1 METMKRLRVGVEGGL
16 HARPAAE
23 LVRLAKGFEAEIVIG
38 AGAQT
43 APARSSLKL
52 LLLGVKE
59 GDEVELRTSGPDA
72 AEALSAV
79 SGFLSG
85 GTAHEPAEAP
95 ASIASKATPAS
106 AEECAPAAGAG
117 PAGALKGIG
126 TGGGPAI
133 GPVFHF
139 IQPALEA
146 PAGPTPPEARSA
158 ELEKVEGARV
168 RLLLQIH
175 DDAARAASPQARDIL
190 TAIAS
195 LAEDADWAA
204 AIAAH
209 VADGQPAITAI
220 LTSGREMAAALAA
233 LPDPYARA
241 RAEDMDAVARLL
253 ALAVNGL
260 RPVSLADCPEGAV
273 IVAGDLTALEIG
285 AADLRRTGGLIC
297 RNGSATSHA
306 AILAKAFGIPAVFG
320 VADPQGKLTA
330 ARTVALD
337 GTSGLVYPD
346 PSSDIAEEFTARCAQ
361 ARAEV
366 ERLSALRDV
375 APVTS
380 DGTPVI
386 VAANI
391 GSVKDIELAKEHG
404 AMGVGL
410 MRTEFLFLGR
420 TALPDEEE
428 QFSTYRTVLEA
439 FPGHPVVIRTLDIGG
454 DKPVRGISV
463 PQEENPFLGL
473 RGIRLCLANPALFK
487 VQLRALL
494 RAAPYGDLKVML
506 PMVSDPA
513 EIASTRGLITA
524 CEAELTAEGKA
535 FGSFELGTMVETPA
549 AALIAHDLAAVTAFF
564 SIGTNDLTQYVMAA
578 DRMNPSVASL
588 CQTDHPA
595 VLRAIRMVAQAA
607 QAHGIW
613 CGICGEAA
621 SDAGLLQTFL
631 DAGVRELSMAP
642 ASIPRIKQAIGAATL
657 SSPPQIP

>member
-1 METMKRLRVGVEGGL
+1 
-16 HARPAAE
+16 
-23 LVRLAKGFEAEIVIG
+23 
-38 AGAQT
+38 
-43 APARSSLKL
+43 
-52 LLLGVKE
+52 
-59 GDEVELRTSGPDA
+59 
-72 AEALSAV
+72 
-79 SGFLSG
+79 
-85 GTAHEPAEAP
+85 
-95 ASIASKATPAS
+95 
-106 AEECAPAAGAG
+106 
-117 PAGALKGIG
+117 
-126 TGGGPAI
+126 
-133 GPVFHF
+133 
-139 IQPALEA
+139 QPALEA

-158 ELEKVEGARV
+158 ELEKIEGARV
-168 RLLLQIH
+168 RLLQQIH

-204 AIAAH
+204 AIAVH
-209 VADGQPAITAI
+209 VAAGQPAVTAI
-220 LTSGREMAAALAA
+220 LTAGRETAAALAA
-233 LPDPYARA
+233 LADPYARA

-260 RPVSLADCPEGAV
+260 KPVSLADCPEGAV
-273 IVAGDLTALEIG
+273 IVAEDLTALEIG
-285 AADLRRTGGLIC
+285 AADLRRTGGLVC

-306 AILAKAFGIPAVFG
+306 AILAKACGIPAVFG
-320 VADPQGKLTA
+320 VADRQGKLAA

-346 PSSDIAEEFTARCAQ
+346 PSSDVAETFKARCAE
-361 ARAEV
+361 ARAEA
-366 ERLSALRDV
+366 ERLSTLRDV
-375 APVTS
+375 SPVTR

-428 QFSTYRTVLEA
+428 QFITYRTVLEA

-454 DKPVRGISV
+454 DKPARGISV

-473 RGIRLCLANPALFK
+473 RGIRLCLANPGLFK

-513 EIASTRGLITA
+513 EIARTRDLITA
-524 CEAELTAEGKA
+524 CEAQLTAEGKT

-588 CQTDHPA
+588 CQTNHPA
-595 VLRAIRMVAQAA
+595 VLRAIRMVAEAA

-642 ASIPRIKQAIGAATL
+642 ASIPRIKQAIGTATL
-657 SSPPQIP
+657 FSPPQIP

>member
-1 METMKRLRVGVEGGL
+1 M

-23 LVRLAKGFEAEIVIG
+23 LVRLAKGFEAEIVIE

-59 GDEVELRTSGPDA
+59 GDEVELRTSGPEA

-85 GTAHEPAEAP
+85 GAAHTPAATLASEVRETSPTPAADTAP
-95 ASIASKATPAS
+95 AVDAR
-106 AEECAPAAGAG
+106 

-146 PAGPTPPEARSA
+146 PAGPTPSEARSV

-168 RLLLQIH
+168 RLLQQIH
-175 DDAARAASPQARDIL
+175 EDAAQAASPQARDIL

-204 AIAAH
+204 TIAAH

-220 LTSGREMAAALAA
+220 LTAGREMAAALAA

-260 RPVSLADCPEGAV
+260 KPVSLADCPEGA
-273 IVAGDLTALEIG
+273 IVVAEDLTALEIG

-320 VADPQGKLTA
+320 VADPENKLAA
-330 ARTVALD
+330 ARMVALD

-346 PSSDIAEEFTARCAQ
+346 PSSDIAETFKARCAE
-361 ARAEV
+361 ARAEA

-375 APVTS
+375 SPS
-380 DGTPVI
+380 R
-386 VAANI
+386 
-391 GSVKDIELAKEHG
+391 
-404 AMGVGL
+404 AMA
-410 MRTEFLFLGR
+410 RR
-420 TALPDEEE
+420 
-428 QFSTYRTVLEA
+428 
-439 FPGHPVVIRTLDIGG
+439 
-454 DKPVRGISV
+454 
-463 PQEENPFLGL
+463 
-473 RGIRLCLANPALFK
+473 
-487 VQLRALL
+487 
-494 RAAPYGDLKVML
+494 
-506 PMVSDPA
+506 
-513 EIASTRGLITA
+513 
-524 CEAELTAEGKA
+524 
-535 FGSFELGTMVETPA
+535 
-549 AALIAHDLAAVTAFF
+549 
-564 SIGTNDLTQYVMAA
+564 
-578 DRMNPSVASL
+578 
-588 CQTDHPA
+588 
-595 VLRAIRMVAQAA
+595 
-607 QAHGIW
+607 
-613 CGICGEAA
+613 
-621 SDAGLLQTFL
+621 
-631 DAGVRELSMAP
+631 
-642 ASIPRIKQAIGAATL
+642 
-657 SSPPQIP
+657 